1 MHQLKFTS
9 ATILTQDTGSTRLFA
24 AGLSSHS
31 ELPIYRIVKRKTNLN
46 CSSMDDSFGPTPCKP
61 LVGSARSRRGNGM
74 NVLILCSILM
84 NSTIYIQSQ

>member
-9 ATILTQDTGSTRLFA
+9 ATILMQDTGSARLFA

-61 LVGSARSRRGNGM
+61 LVGSSSDLGIKRLAQQKPELG
-74 NVLILCSILM
+74 
-84 NSTIYIQSQ
+84 QK